1 MVTLETAF
9 PDPLRYRVLL
19 FRVPVFRV
27 FQGPGSRLSR
37 CLQSPN
43 RVLLGS
49 RFSSFLGS
57 HQGPGPRFSGFSRV
71 LVPGFQVFCRVPLGS
86 YQVPGFEFS
95 VFLGSS
101 QGATRVP
108 GSGFLVCPYKQRT
121 KFTVL
126 KNFPSNVWFIRNISI
141 QLRESI
147 PTTIKNML
155 TASGIKL
162 CYLAFDNIGSFISF
176 SSLILH

>member
-1 MVTLETAF
+1 MKLKCLKFCFLNSVPFCARTQMKVDLSCKGF
-9 PDPLRYRVLL
+9 LRSRQEQL
-19 FRVPVFRV
+19 FQPHCGTVF
-27 FQGPGSRLSR
+27 
-37 CLQSPN
+37 C
-43 RVLLGS
+43 
-49 RFSSFLGS
+49 FLGS
-57 HQGPGPRFSGFSRV
+57 RFSGFSRV

-86 YQVPGFEFS
+86 QQVPGPEFF